1 MNNDMMKAKKG
12 SVKKRI
18 RRGRG
23 NSSGAGGECGRGQK
37 GQQSR
42 SGYSKRFGFEGGQ
55 MPLYRRIP
63 KKRGFKPLS
72 KRVFFVVNLKL
83 IDAIAVDKDVVTKDY
98 LYQKNILKDTSLKLK
113 ILGEGTLT
121 KKIKIIADAFSK
133 KAIEE
138 IQKCGSEFEII
149 QLAQ

>member
-1 MNNDMMKAKKG
+1 MNHNLIKAKKG
-12 SVKKRI
+12 SIKKRI

-63 KKRGFKPLS
+63 KKRGFKPLA
-72 KRVFFVVNLKL
+72 KRVYFVVNLKL
-83 IDAIAVDKDVVTKDY
+83 IDSIAHEKDIINKDY
-98 LYQKNILKDTSLKLK
+98 LFQKNILKDPYLKLK
-113 ILGEGTLT
+113 ILGEGQLT
-121 KKIKIIADAFSK
+121 KKVKIIADAFSK
-133 KAIEE
+133 KDIDI
-138 IQKCGSEFEII
+138 IQKSVSEFEII
-149 QLAQ
+149 KLT